1 MKQKKVNLA
10 AGRLGIPS
18 FGQPD
23 AAGPAIEKNP
33 NYGVERLGITAED
46 EPESPEAAQE
56 KESSQ
61 AEQEFASLR
70 ATAGQPEGPAD
81 TTQTPAEAAGA
92 KADTA
97 QRSYPSTGG
106 GKAHSA
112 PWERNRMLLPMA
124 AAVGG
129 VLAAGLIIVG
139 WWCLSDS
146 GVTPQSASASD
157 SPPAVAVERPA
168 AVSPP
173 EKTQQTP
180 SAGQLEQ
187 TARKPAKPVTSPDR
201 SSVPGDET
209 VTDNSAE
216 TPEAPAKPPL
226 PAGATPGESTPGLAV
241 PVMALSEMAFVQ
253 AFKLLTSPRR
263 PAALRQ
269 AGGQLVKAKP
279 PAAKGPGP
287 KAVNDEEPQSAFE
300 VAPAGL
306 QLVGIM
312 RGSDGWV
319 AIINNRSVKVGMTVA
334 KAKVT
339 RIGQFSVELERDGRR
354 FQIGVSAP
362 GASQG
367 GQGQPTSYYEP
378 AATTQPAAPN

>member
-1 MKQKKVNLA
+1 MRQKRINLA

-23 AAGPAIEKNP
+23 AAGPATEKNP

-46 EPESPEAAQE
+46 EPEYPEAARQ
-56 KESSQ
+56 KEFSRT
-61 AEQEFASLR
+61 EQEFASPR

-81 TTQTPAEAAGA
+81 AAQTPAEAAEA
-92 KADTA
+92 KVDTA
-97 QRSYPSTGG
+97 QRFYPSTGG
-106 GKAHSA
+106 GKARSA

-129 VLAAGLIIVG
+129 MLAAGLIVLG
-139 WWCLSDS
+139 WWCLRDS
-146 GVTPQSASASD
+146 GAAPQSASASD

-173 EKTQQTP
+173 EITQQTP

-187 TARKPAKPVTSPDR
+187 IAHKPAKPVT
-201 SSVPGDET
+201 
-209 VTDNSAE
+209 
-216 TPEAPAKPPL
+216 L
-226 PAGATPGESTPGLAV
+226 PAGATPGESTPGLAL

-253 AFKLLTSPRR
+253 AFKVLTSPPRS
-263 PAALRQ
+263 AALRQ
-269 AGGQLVKAKP
+269 AGGQLVKANPKGPAMTPPNESAGKP
-279 PAAKGPGP
+279 QAAKGPGP
-287 KAVNDEEPQSAFE
+287 KAVNNEEPQAAFE

-319 AIINNRSVKVGMTVA
+319 AIINNRTVKVGMTIA
-334 KAKVT
+334 KAKVI

-362 GASQG
+362 NASQG
-367 GQGQPTSYYEP
+367 GQGQPSSYEP
-378 AATTQPAAPN
+378 PATTQPAASN